1 MGQQQL
7 LLLIIGIIIVGLATL
22 AGLTALQEHF
32 RKDEADGL
40 LERGIA
46 IASHAVHWKTLND
59 PFAGG
64 SQSYERLGESGLQML
79 ALDDT
84 TVRGR
89 YAITAAT
96 PTTLEITGVSDR
108 YPGIGIRVF
117 VEGYG
122 IDNSDIAFDGSITL
136 E

>member
-7 LLLIIGIIIVGLATL
+7 LLLVIGIIIVALATL
-22 AGLTALQEHF
+22 GGLTALQEHF

-64 SQSYERLGESGLQML
+64 QQSYERLVDNGLQTL
-79 ALDDT
+79 AVDST
-84 TVRGR
+84 TIRGR

-96 PTTLEITGVSDR
+96 ANTLEITGVSDR
-108 YPGIGIRVF
+108 YPGIGIRVY

-122 IDNSDIAFDGSITL
+122 VDKSDISFDGSIEL
-136 E
+136 